1 VDSGFLRTDRLSV
14 QVEPTV
20 FIVLVVFAITFF
32 GVAYGLKTR
41 RGSGINHHPGPDSG
55 DPPQDP
61 DPDESGQPSEP
72 EREESTLLDQHGMK

>member
-1 VDSGFLRTDRLSV
+1 MR
-14 QVEPTV
+14 VEPTV
-20 FIVLVVFAITFF
+20 FIVLAVFAVTFL

-41 RGSGINHHPGPDSG
+41 KGSGINHHPGPDSV

-61 DPDESGQPSEP
+61 DADESGQLVEP